1 MRRINLAI
9 FGTQIITAM
18 SKFNN
23 FNNDSDELDYMDLA
37 FLNGEL
43 DKPIKGNFWDGFFKS
58 VAIVFGIALLV
69 IILFFALILI
79 L

>member
-1 MRRINLAI
+1 LHKGYKIS
-9 FGTQIITAM
+9 ITKM

-23 FNNDSDELDYMDLA
+23 FNKDSNELDYMDIA

-58 VAIVFGIALLV
+58 VAIVIGITLLAV
-69 IILFFALILI
+69 ILFFALL